1 MEAFTVAFTE
11 DEIGVGMLVTEV
23 VLLDLVTSGAREFFT
38 EELDW
43 LQAKDTLSEASG
55 ASMLTWLS

>member
-11 DEIGVGMLVTEV
+11 DVIGVGILVTEV